1 MINFGGKAN
10 RIPPINTT
18 VENPYNSYLRLARR
32 RKKEFNLTQE
42 ILEKQWEL
50 QNGMC
55 VYSKVKLVH
64 YSYKL
69 KSDKIYTASVDRIDS
84 SKGYIEGN
92 VQFVS
97 QAINYMK
104 GTMSHEETLLLCDI
118 IRNS

>member
-1 MINFGGKAN
+1 
-10 RIPPINTT
+10 
-18 VENPYNSYLRLARR
+18 
-32 RKKEFNLTQE
+32 
-42 ILEKQWEL
+42 
-50 QNGMC
+50 MC